1 MASIIYEIR
10 TTQKDSETD
19 IKIRMRLS
27 HYFDGKRKEIYALS
41 GVVVEKK
48 AWDIKKHCIKDVYTS
63 IKSIKNDGN
72 KYSNAKSDLEEIK
85 GYVFQRTNGVN
96 DIADFTSSWL
106 QGIVNDY
113 WDLRAKVEAEEQKA
127 IEEVKNRETL
137 SQYIIRYQ
145 KEIAD
150 GSRLTNKNTIYK
162 QGTVKAI
169 KASMVQFKEYQK
181 ATKHPLNFEDIDL
194 AFYRKYTAWLTKKG
208 YTTNSIGKCI
218 KDLKT
223 ILDNAKDDDLH
234 SNEEYKNKKFR
245 VTAEEADNIY
255 LTQIEIDAIAQV
267 DLSGMAKGYTDA
279 RDVFLAGCYLAQRV
293 GDYNHLTPEN
303 IVVEKCKQITS
314 DDKVTEVEV
323 TYIVITQQ
331 KTGARVKIPA
341 NKAMKEL
348 LARYDNQLPYIW
360 EQKLNQYIKIV
371 ARMAGITQ
379 LEQVSTTKAG
389 SKDTVFVERCDL
401 IKSHTAR
408 RTGATLMY
416 LSGMDVYDI
425 CKITGHTSIKNLRK
439 YIKADELDVAEKIR
453 KYDYFS

>member
-1 MASIIYEIR
+1 MASFIYEIR
-10 TTQKDSETD
+10 TKQKDTKAD
-19 IKIRMRLS
+19 VKIRIRFA
-27 HYFDGKRKEIYALS
+27 HYFEGKRKELYALS
-41 GVVVEKK
+41 GLVQSKEVWDTDKGTIKYRFVDKKDPENIYTKAQTTLDEIKDFVFERYNMLANSNTQFTSEWLQSVVDEY
-48 AWDIKKHCIKDVYTS
+48 WDIRRQT
-63 IKSIKNDGN
+63 
-72 KYSNAKSDLEEIK
+72 LEDEKRAIVEI
-85 GYVFQRTNGVN
+85 
-96 DIADFTSSWL
+96 A
-106 QGIVNDY
+106 
-113 WDLRAKVEAEEQKA
+113 
-127 IEEVKNRETL
+127 NRETL
-137 SQYIIRYQ
+137 SQYIVRYQ
-145 KEIAD
+145 KEITD

-162 QGTVKAI
+162 QGTVKAV
-169 KASMVQFKEYQK
+169 KASMVQFSEYQK
-181 ATKHPLNFEDIDL
+181 ATKHCLNFEDIDL

-223 ILDNAKDDDLH
+223 ILDNAKDDGLH

-255 LTQIEIDAIAQV
+255 LTQAELNAIAQV

-293 GDYNHLTPEN
+293 GDYNHLTPDN
-303 IVVEKCKQITS
+303 IVVEKGKQITS
-314 DDKVTEVEV
+314 DNQVAEVEV

-331 KTGARVKIPA
+331 KTTARVKIPA
-341 NKAMKEL
+341 NKAMRKL

-360 EQKLNQYIKIV
+360 EQKLNQYIKVV

-389 SKDTVFVERCDL
+389 SKDTAFVEKCDL
-401 IKSHTAR
+401 VKSHTAR

-439 YIKADELDVAEKIR
+439 YIKADELDVAEKIN
-453 KYDYFS
+453 KYNYFN

>member
-1 MASIIYEIR
+1 MASFIYLIR
-10 TTQKDSETD
+10 TNQKDAD
-19 IKIRMRLS
+19 VKIRIRFNAYLDKKKVS
-27 HYFDGKRKEIYALS
+27 AYAIS
-41 GVVVEKK
+41 GIVLAKK
-48 AWDIKKHCIKDVYTS
+48 AWDIKKGTLKTSFVPTDESEKKGNIYYEAQESLDEIKDF
-63 IKSIKNDGN
+63 
-72 KYSNAKSDLEEIK
+72 
-85 GYVFQRTNGVN
+85 VFQRHKILG
-96 DIADFTSSWL
+96 DAKITSGWL
-106 QGIVNDY
+106 QGVVDEY
-113 WDLRAKVEAEEQKA
+113 WNIRKLIIEDEKRIEAEIANK
-127 IEEVKNRETL
+127 ETL
-137 SQYIIRYQ
+137 GQYITRYQ

-162 QGTVKAI
+162 QGTVKAV

-181 ATKHPLNFEDIDL
+181 ATKHHLNFEDIDL

-223 ILDNAKDDDLH
+223 ILDNAKDDGLH

-255 LTQIEIDAIAQV
+255 LTQAELNAIAQV

-293 GDYNHLTPEN
+293 GDYNHLTPDN
-303 IVVEKCKQITS
+303 IVVEKSKQITS
-314 DDKVTEVEV
+314 DNKVAEIEV

-331 KTGARVKIPA
+331 KTTARVKIPA
-341 NKAMKEL
+341 NKAMREL
-348 LARYDNQLPYIW
+348 LTRYDNQLPYIW
-360 EQKLNQYIKIV
+360 EQKLNQYIKVV
-371 ARMAGITQ
+371 ARKAGITQ

-389 SKDTVFVERCDL
+389 SKDTVFVEKCDL
-401 IKSHTAR
+401 VKSHTAR

-439 YIKADELDVAEKIR
+439 YIKADELDIAEKIN
-453 KYDYFS
+453 KYNYFN